1 MECFVAWFSAGVR
14 ALDLR
19 DLYALREIRHC
30 IPATNKNNRPSCPT
44 DGKGIISGESEQY
57 CKTAIVTNAVEVD
70 DRGYVSRLCL
80 AVMSIWSTAIIPA
93 GISSN

>member
-19 DLYALREIRHC
+19 DPYALREIRHC

-70 DRGYVSRLCL
+70 DRGYVYMVDRNNTGRHIVELSGAAL
-80 AVMSIWSTAIIPA
+80 
-93 GISSN
+93 